1 MEEPGKGGDRMT
13 RGSRFLI
20 VSALLLACLG
30 ARAYV
35 SIKPQAPKHEK
46 LAALPKDISGYK
58 VEAEAEITDD
68 VQAVLRADDYVLR
81 RYESPNGKTLDLFI
95 AYYEYQR
102 AGESMHSPKNCL
114 PGAGWSP
121 ILNDYLTI
129 GQTADGKPAVA
140 NRYVIEKDGRR
151 QVVIYWYQANGR
163 VIANEYWGKLY
174 LVTDALRTG
183 RRDGAILRV
192 IATVD
197 KNETV
202 DSATKR
208 AVDFTRALLPLT
220 KQVLPV

>member
-1 MEEPGKGGDRMT
+1 MT
-13 RGSRFLI
+13 RGNRLLI
-20 VSALLLACLG
+20 VAAVLLACLG

-35 SIKPQAPKHEK
+35 SIKPQTPAHEK

-58 VEAEAEITDD
+58 MQAEAEITDD

-81 RYESPNGKTLDLFI
+81 RYESPNGKMLDVFI

-114 PGAGWSP
+114 PGSGWSP
-121 ILNDYLTI
+121 ILNDYVTV
-129 GQTADGKPAVA
+129 GQLSDGRPAVA

-151 QVVIYWYQANGR
+151 QVVVYWYQANGR

-192 IATVD
+192 IVPVE
-197 KNETV
+197 KNESI
-202 DSATKR
+202 DAATER
-208 AVDFTRALLPLT
+208 VLEFTRDLLPLT
-220 KQVLPV
+220 KRILPV

>member
-1 MEEPGKGGDRMT
+1 MT
-13 RGSRFLI
+13 RGIRLSI
-20 VSALLLACLG
+20 VTALLLACLG

-58 VEAEAEITDD
+58 MQAEAEITDD

-81 RYESPNGKTLDLFI
+81 RYENSTGKMLDVFI
-95 AYYEYQR
+95 AYYAYQR

-114 PGAGWSP
+114 PGAGWTP
-121 ILNDYLTI
+121 VVNDYVTVGKL
-129 GQTADGKPAVA
+129 ADGKPAVA

-151 QVVIYWYQANGR
+151 EIVVYWYQANGR

-192 IATVD
+192 IAPVE
-197 KNETV
+197 KNETI
-202 DSATKR
+202 DAATQR
-208 AVDFTRALLPLT
+208 VIEFSRDLLPLT